1 MYRHL
6 LLHSFDRIKEWS
18 LKKTLREIAALLS
31 SKLDSDRRCD
41 FGRLPRLS
49 MPVHFRSFYLNQKG
63 TMVASSQE
71 LAQIARAIMKHQEGQ
86 DGSPLVKMVSAT
98 LGLTHNQTYNAR
110 ASHTM
115 VS

>member
-1 MYRHL
+1 
-6 LLHSFDRIKEWS
+6 
-18 LKKTLREIAALLS
+18 
-31 SKLDSDRRCD
+31 
-41 FGRLPRLS
+41 
-49 MPVHFRSFYLNQKG
+49 
-63 TMVASSQE
+63 MVASSQE